1 MLPTPHPCLWGV
13 DSSEPLPPGCRGLGK
28 DTALPRRGLSP
39 LLGVRVPML
48 GGGGPWVCGQGLRFS
63 VTLPHHVCAPCP
75 PSYATDLVVCVALGC
90 DMFDCVF
97 PTRTAVSWGRGR
109 TGEGVQGWG

>member
-63 VTLPHHVCAPCP
+63 ATLPHHVCAPRP

-97 PTRTAVSWGRGR
+97 PTRTAVSWGRGG